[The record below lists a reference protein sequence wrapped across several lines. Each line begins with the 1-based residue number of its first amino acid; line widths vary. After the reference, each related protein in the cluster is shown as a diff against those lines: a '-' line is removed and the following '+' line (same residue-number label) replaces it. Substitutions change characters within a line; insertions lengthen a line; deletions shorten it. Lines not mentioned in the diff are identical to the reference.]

1 MANKEEIKNPAAEE
15 ISVDEILETEETV
28 TEEEVKEPSELEKL
42 QDDYAALND
51 KYLRLMAEYD
61 NFRKRS
67 QREKDNI
74 YPEAVAATVAKFLP
88 VLDNFERAH
97 AFETTDPEYK
107 KGVDLIYTAFSE
119 TLQKLN
125 AESFAEV
132 GDPFDPELHN
142 AVMHIE
148 DETLGEN
155 VVAEEFQKGY
165 MHHDSV
171 IRCSM
176 VKVAN

>member
-74 YPEAVAATVAKFLP
+74 YPDAVAATVAKFLP
-88 VLDNFERAH
+88 ILDNFERAH

-107 KGVDLIYTAFSE
+107 KGVDLIHTAFSE

-148 DETLGEN
+148 DENLGEN
-155 VVAEEFQKGY
+155 VISQVFQKGY
-165 MHHDSV
+165 KIGDKV
-171 IRCSM
+171 IRFAM
-176 VKVAN
+176 VQVAN